1 MINTEQ
7 IREHMEV
14 RGADNVHLG
23 VVDRVEGNEIKLSKN
38 DPRRRCAPF
47 RSAGMGRSGGRACA
61 PEQGQQRIARDVEE

>member
-23 VVDRVEGNEIKLSKN
+23 VVDRVEGNEIKLSKST
-38 DPRRRCAPF
+38 R
-47 RSAGMGRSGGRACA
+47 
-61 PEQGQQRIARDVEE
+61 